1 MIRKLLV
8 VIVSIAAAIVPV
20 VLVIGLL
27 VANKPK
33 QERVEPVFEAPRVV
47 VRLVE
52 TEPAR
57 LNIRTRGEVRPRTE
71 IDLTTQVS
79 GKIVYVT
86 PAFETGGSFN
96 KGDTLVQIEPADYE
110 LAVTRAEAAVAQARQ
125 VLAQEEAEADLARR
139 DWEDLGGEGDAS
151 ALTLRIPQ
159 LNKARADY
167 AAAEAD
173 LRVAKLNLQRTK
185 VVAPFK
191 GRLRE
196 KRADLGQ
203 FVSTGTPLARI
214 FATDVA
220 QIRLPLTDDELALL
234 NMPLAFIESEETP
247 GAEVTFTTVLA
258 GKPRSWTGRVVRT
271 DGAIDAQT
279 RQLYAIAQIE
289 DPYGAAAAEA
299 GAPLAIGLF
308 VEAEISGREIDDAI
322 VIPRI
327 AVRSGNRLFVAT
339 DDDKL
344 TIRNATTV
352 TIDDETVL
360 VRSGLEPG
368 ERLIV
373 SVVRN
378 PAEGMEIEPYD
389 PDAPKTDEIA
399 GAAADANAAEQEVAD
414 AASAEGEPL

>member
-8 VIVSIAAAIVPV
+8 VIISIVAAVVPT
-20 VLVIGLL
+20 VLIITLL
-27 VANKPK
+27 SMNAPK

-47 VRLVE
+47 VRTVE

-57 LNIRTRGEVRPRTE
+57 LNVRTRGEVRPRTE

-96 KGDTLVQIEPADYE
+96 KGDTLVQIEAADYE
-110 LAVTRAEAAVAQARQ
+110 LAVTRSEAAVAQARQ
-125 VLAQEEAEADLARR
+125 VLAQEEAEAELARR

-173 LRVAKLNLQRTK
+173 LRVAKLNLDRTK

-203 FVSTGTPLARI
+203 FVGTGTPLARI

-234 NMPLAFIESEETP
+234 NMPLAFVESDETP
-247 GAEVTFTTVLA
+247 GAVVEFTSVLA
-258 GKPRSWTGRVVRT
+258 GKLRAWTGRVVRT

-279 RQLYAIAQIE
+279 RQLYAIAQVD
-289 DPYGAAAAEA
+289 DPYGAAAQEA

-308 VEAEISGREIDDAI
+308 VEAKINGEEIPEAI
-322 VIPRI
+322 LIPRT
-327 AVRSGNRLFVAT
+327 ALRSSNRVFVAME
-339 DDDKL
+339 DDTLD
-344 TIRNATTV
+344 IRTAEV
-352 TIDDETVL
+352 VSIDEDTLL
-360 VRSGLEPG
+360 VQAGLQPG

-373 SVVRN
+373 SVVRS
-378 PAEGMEIEPYD
+378 PIQGMAVTPYD
-389 PDAPKTDEIA
+389 PDNPEPEETDETEEDA
-399 GAAADANAAEQEVAD
+399 DAAESEVASAADAG
-414 AASAEGEPL
+414 EGRL